1 VTVRALAK
9 TTVYLRVRAAA
20 GAWTGAWSPV
30 LTTSAGPCLL

>member
-1 VTVRALAK
+1 VRAVFR

-20 GAWTGAWSPV
+20 GAWTGAWSPT